1 MEKKEDRIL
10 SKQFKKAIVND
21 LSTLNGT
28 QFEDFCTKLFAI
40 ILSLDDIIHK
50 GCNLN
55 GKPVPYAVDF
65 KTETCKIVGQCGTD
79 EDYFT
84 NKDFEKPMGDIQST
98 TRNNPLCETLY
109 LFSNQRVTD
118 SKNTG
123 LVTKINALNPPF
135 AVKIFDAERIADIIY
150 EEINNPRCAEIWQYL
165 INSYQFYAIYPKR
178 NCFPPSSPHYIPRM
192 KESQELQ
199 KLLETQSLVEV
210 VGVSGIGKSEFAKQV
225 AKEVSQYFDALFWI
239 DGKDYA
245 NLESIKLCQF
255 GYEVNVKYVLE
266 NKKCLLI
273 FDNLNENVVGFSE
286 AFSQA
291 NKHGSKCIITSLK
304 QNLNSAHT
312 YQFPYMEADL
322 SEKYIDSFGLHVS
335 EQEKKELITLVAGYP
350 LAINMIC
357 TLLKDN
363 VLTVGELLSDE
374 ALQDLEDEHNQRL
387 SKRIIG
393 KIYNKYADELDLL
406 AYIDSLVVSSEY
418 LQTATNRIRFTYLQK
433 YSIIQ
438 QDAAYTFRIH
448 QVVLGAIQNSAK
460 HPDIVSIAKRL
471 CEYLDEK
478 NRLKDIPFF
487 TLFHYN
493 GSFIDKV
500 YQDGHVS
507 EEQKKV
513 ILYSQ
518 LQAENT
524 FSDADK
530 YLSLIA
536 ALPLRPSEELYDCLL
551 LADKYEIQL
560 SATPQENYNEQA
572 SAMIDSLKEELDKT
586 TKEDIR
592 FELLHHIGKL
602 FMKMRDTENARI
614 YLERALAI
622 RPKAYATLLQ
632 LARLSHFSKTQDTQ
646 KASEYVSSILE
657 DSHNGENVPLT
668 IILACYSMFLS
679 KKAYEGLTEKYIENN
694 FDEFS
699 RLIMTSLLSFDNQ
712 AVPTLGSF
720 AFSLAYKNPE
730 FMRMALAILHEP
742 PSISDKAYIQAY
754 ANLKAVEYKLENDK
768 SSKEAESIFASAK
781 YYFGLQNLE
790 KNEGKIKKDYQ
801 RKRYME
807 LLMDAGKWE
816 EVIDFSACYDDKES
830 EFYLQLMAK
839 VYQNLGNYEKAI
851 EYIDKAISTV
861 KDADY
866 SSSFLWNKACI
877 LHDKGD
883 ASCLDVIKAAIEM
896 RKDDKAKNEWIE
908 QMKSWSDGSQGQVFN
923 NLPHINQ

>member
-1 MEKKEDRIL
+1 MEKKEDRML
-10 SKQFKKAIVND
+10 YKQFKSAIVND

-28 QFEDFCTKLFAI
+28 QFEDFCTKLFI
-40 ILSLDDIIHK
+40 VILKLDDIIHK

-55 GKPVPYAVDF
+55 GKPVSYAVDI
-65 KTETCKIVGQCGTD
+65 KTENCQIVGQCGTD
-79 EDYFT
+79 KDYFT
-84 NKDFEKPMGDIQST
+84 NKDCEKPIGDIQST

-109 LFSNQRVTD
+109 LFSNQRATD
-118 SKNTG
+118 SKSTG
-123 LVTKINALNPPF
+123 LVTKIDALKLPF
-135 AVKIFDAERIADIIY
+135 EVKVYDAEKIADIIY
-150 EEINNPRCAEIWQYL
+150 EEINNPRCADLWQYL
-165 INSYQFYAIYPKR
+165 TNSYQFYAIFPKH
-178 NCFPPSSPHYIPRM
+178 NCIPPSSPHYIPRI

-199 KLLETQSLVEV
+199 KLLETQSVVEV

-225 AKEVSQYFDALFWI
+225 AKEVSQYFDTMFWI

-266 NKKCLLI
+266 NKRCLLI

-286 AFSQA
+286 AFSRA
-291 NKHGSKCIITSLK
+291 NKHDSKCIITSLK
-304 QNLNSAHT
+304 QNLNSAQT
-312 YQFPYMEADL
+312 YQFPYMEAGL
-322 SEKYIDSFGLHVS
+322 SERYIDSFGLAIS
-335 EQEKKELITLVAGYP
+335 EQEKKKLITLVAGYP

-357 TLLKDN
+357 SLVKDN
-363 VLTVGELLSDE
+363 VFTVDELLADK
-374 ALQDLEDEHNQRL
+374 ALQYLEDEHNQRL
-387 SKRIIG
+387 SERIIG

-418 LQTATNRIRFTYLQK
+418 LQTAINRIRFTYLQK

-438 QDAAYTFRIH
+438 QDDAYTFRIH
-448 QVVLGAIQNSAK
+448 QVVLGAIKNSAK
-460 HPDIVSIAKRL
+460 QPDILSIATRL
-471 CEYLDEK
+471 CEYLDEN

-493 GSFIDKV
+493 GLFIDKV
-500 YQDGHVS
+500 YRDENVS

-524 FSDADK
+524 FYNADK
-530 YLSLIA
+530 YLSLID

-560 SATPQENYNEQA
+560 SATPRENYNEQA
-572 SAMIDSLKEELDKT
+572 SAMIDTLKEELDKT

-602 FMKMRDTENARI
+602 FMKMRDFENARN
-614 YLERALAI
+614 YLECAHAI

-657 DSHNGENVPLT
+657 DSKNGVNVPLT

-679 KKAYEGLTEKYIENN
+679 KKVYEGLTEKYIENN

-730 FMRMALAILHEP
+730 FMRRALAILNEP
-742 PSISDKAYIQAY
+742 PSISDKTYIQAY
-754 ANLKAVEYKLENDK
+754 ANLKAVEYKLEDDK
-768 SSKEAESIFASAK
+768 SSKVAESIFALAK
-781 YYFGLQNLE
+781 FYFGLQNLE
-790 KNEGKIKKDYQ
+790 GNEGNNKKDYQ

-807 LLMDAGKWE
+807 LLMDAEKWE
-816 EVIDFSACYDDKES
+816 EVLDFSKCYYDKNS
-830 EFYLQLMAK
+830 EFYLQIMAK
-839 VYQNLGNYEKAI
+839 AYQNLRNYEKAI

-861 KDADY
+861 KDDDY
-866 SSSFLWNKACI
+866 RSSFLWNKACI

-883 ASCLDVIKAAIEM
+883 SSYLNVIKAAIEM
-896 RKDDKAKNEWIE
+896 RKDDKAKKEWIA
-908 QMKSWSDGSQGQVFN
+908 QMKEWSN
-923 NLPHINQ
+923 A

>member
-1 MEKKEDRIL
+1 MEKKEDRML
-10 SKQFKKAIVND
+10 YKQFKSAIVND

-28 QFEDFCTKLFAI
+28 QFEDFCTKLFI
-40 ILSLDDIIHK
+40 VILKLDDIIHK

-55 GKPVPYAVDF
+55 GKPVSYAVDI
-65 KTETCKIVGQCGTD
+65 KTENCQIVGQCGTD

-84 NKDFEKPMGDIQST
+84 NKDFEKPIGDIQST

-109 LFSNQRVTD
+109 LFSNQRATD
-118 SKNTG
+118 SKSTG
-123 LVTKINALNPPF
+123 LVTKIDALKLPF
-135 AVKIFDAERIADIIY
+135 EVKVYDAEKIADIIY
-150 EEINNPRCAEIWQYL
+150 EEINNPRCADLWQYL
-165 INSYQFYAIYPKR
+165 TNSYQFYAIFPKR
-178 NCFPPSSPHYIPRM
+178 NCIPPSSPHYIPRI

-199 KLLETQSLVEV
+199 KLLETQSVVEL

-225 AKEVSQYFDALFWI
+225 AKEVSQYFDTMFWI

-266 NKKCLLI
+266 NKRCLLI

-286 AFSQA
+286 AFSRA
-291 NKHGSKCIITSLK
+291 NKHDSKCIITSLK
-304 QNLNSAHT
+304 QNLNSAQT
-312 YQFPYMEADL
+312 YQFPYMEAGL
-322 SEKYIDSFGLHVS
+322 SERYIDSFGLAIS
-335 EQEKKELITLVAGYP
+335 EQKKKKLITLVAGYP

-357 TLLKDN
+357 SLVKDN
-363 VLTVGELLSDE
+363 VFTVGELLADK
-374 ALQDLEDEHNQRL
+374 ALQYLEDEHNQRL
-387 SKRIIG
+387 SERIIG

-438 QDAAYTFRIH
+438 QDDAYTFRIH
-448 QVVLGAIQNSAK
+448 QVVLGAIKYSAK
-460 HPDIVSIAKRL
+460 QPDVLSIATKL
-471 CEYLDEK
+471 CEYLDEN

-500 YQDGHVS
+500 YRDENVS

-524 FSDADK
+524 FSNADK
-530 YLSLIA
+530 YLSLID

-560 SATPQENYNEQA
+560 SATPRENYNEQA
-572 SAMIDSLKEELDKT
+572 SAMIDTLKEELDKT

-602 FMKMRDTENARI
+602 FMKMRDFENARN
-614 YLERALAI
+614 YLERAHAI

-657 DSHNGENVPLT
+657 DSKNGVNVPLT

-730 FMRMALAILHEP
+730 FMRRALAILNEP

-754 ANLKAVEYKLENDK
+754 ANLKAVEYKLEDDK
-768 SSKEAESIFASAK
+768 SSKVAESIFASAK

-790 KNEGKIKKDYQ
+790 ENEGNNKKDYQ

-807 LLMDAGKWE
+807 LLMDAEKWE
-816 EVIDFSACYDDKES
+816 EVLDFSKCYHDKNS

-839 VYQNLGNYEKAI
+839 AYQNLRNYEKAI
-851 EYIDKAISTV
+851 EYIEKAISTV
-861 KDADY
+861 KDDDY
-866 SSSFLWNKACI
+866 RSSFLWNKACI

-883 ASCLDVIKAAIEM
+883 SSYLDVSKAAIEM
-896 RKDDKAKNEWIE
+896 RKDDKAKKEWIA
-908 QMKSWSDGSQGQVFN
+908 QMKEWSN
-923 NLPHINQ
+923 A

>member
-1 MEKKEDRIL
+1 MEKKEDRML
-10 SKQFKKAIVND
+10 SKQFKSAIVND

-28 QFEDFCTKLFAI
+28 QFEDFCTKLFMV
-40 ILSLDDIIHK
+40 ILKLDDIIHK

-55 GKPVPYAVDF
+55 GKPVSYAVDI
-65 KTETCKIVGQCGTD
+65 KTEDCQIVGQCGTD

-109 LFSNQRVTD
+109 LFSNQRATD

-123 LVTKINALNPPF
+123 LVTKINALNPSF
-135 AVKIFDAERIADIIY
+135 EVKVYDAEKIADIIY
-150 EEINNPRCAEIWQYL
+150 EEINNPRCGDLWQYL
-165 INSYQFYAIYPKR
+165 TNSYQFYAILPKR
-178 NCFPPSSPHYIPRM
+178 NCIPPSSPHYIPRI

-199 KLLETQSLVEV
+199 KKLGTQSVVEV

-225 AKEVSQYFDALFWI
+225 AKEVSQYFEALFWI

-255 GYEVNVKYVLE
+255 SYEVNVKYVLE

-273 FDNLNENVVGFSE
+273 FDNLNENVVEFYE
-286 AFSQA
+286 AFGRA
-291 NKHGSKCIITSLK
+291 NKHDSKCIITSLK
-304 QNLNSAHT
+304 QNLNSAQT
-312 YQFPYMEADL
+312 YQFPYMEAGL
-322 SEKYIDSFGLHVS
+322 SERYIDSFGLTIS
-335 EQEKKELITLVAGYP
+335 EQEKKDLITLVAGYP

-357 TLLKDN
+357 SLVKDH
-363 VLTVGELLSDE
+363 VLTVGELLADE

-387 SKRIIG
+387 SERIIG
-393 KIYNKYADELDLL
+393 KIYNRYADELDLL
-406 AYIDSLVVSSEY
+406 AYIDSLVVSSDY
-418 LQTATNRIRFTYLQK
+418 LQTRINRIRLTYLQK

-438 QDAAYTFRIH
+438 QDDAYTFRIH
-448 QVVLGAIQNSAK
+448 QVVLGAIK
-460 HPDIVSIAKRL
+460 YIAKQPGIGTIASSL
-471 CEYLDEK
+471 CDYLDVK
-478 NRLKDIPFF
+478 SRLKDIPFF

-507 EEQKKV
+507 EKQKKV
-513 ILYSQ
+513 ILYSR

-530 YLSLIA
+530 YLSLID
-536 ALPLRPSEELYDCLL
+536 ALPLRPSEELYDSLL

-560 SATPQENYNEQA
+560 SATPREFFNERT
-572 SAMIDSLKEELDKT
+572 SVMIGSLKEELDKT
-586 TKEDIR
+586 TEEDIR

-602 FMKMRDTENARI
+602 FMKMRDSENARI

-632 LARLSHFSKTQDTQ
+632 LARLSHFSKTPDTQ

-657 DSHNGENVPLT
+657 DSQKGENVPLT

-679 KKAYEGLTEKYIENN
+679 KKAYEDLTEKYIESN
-694 FDEFS
+694 FDNFS

-730 FMRMALAILHEP
+730 FMRRALTIINEP

-768 SSKEAESIFASAK
+768 SSKKAESIFASAQ

-790 KNEGKIKKDYQ
+790 ENEGNNKKDYQ

-807 LLMDAGKWE
+807 HLMDAGKWE
-816 EVIDFSACYDDKES
+816 DVLDFSACYDDKKS

-839 VYQNLGNYEKAI
+839 VYQNLGNYEMAI

-883 ASCLDVIKAAIEM
+883 SSCLDVIKAAIEL
-896 RKDDKAKNEWIE
+896 RKDDKAKKEWIE
-908 QMKSWSDGSQGQVFN
+908 QMKEWSN
-923 NLPHINQ
+923 A